1 MPTIAEVYKTHLA
14 AMIQNTS
21 QNQQVTEKNVYQP
34 GNPINR
40 KYVDKVI
47 EDHLLPGSRIINIE
61 TLYELHRRSKAGKSC
76 LILMEHYSNFDL
88 PVFIYLLSHS
98 GPEGLAAAESIV
110 AMAGLKLNV
119 ESKAVLAFSEAYSR
133 IVIYPSRYLEKITDP
148 EELKEARKKSSVIN
162 RAALHHMV
170 RCKHSGHIILVFPS
184 GTRYRP
190 GKPDTK
196 RGLKEMDSYL
206 KVFDYMVLVGIEGNI
221 LRIHPS
227 GEMEEDQL
235 FKDTVVYKVSPI
247 LECED
252 FRNKARSS
260 APAGV
265 DVKQYVADKVMREL
279 EVLHEEIQQIKEASA
294 H

>member
-1 MPTIAEVYKTHLA
+1 MPSIAEVYREHLA
-14 AMIQNTS
+14 AMLRQTS
-21 QNQQVTEKNVYQP
+21 QSQEVTEKNVYQP
-34 GNPINR
+34 GNPVNR

-47 EDHLLPGSRIINIE
+47 EDHLLPDSKIIGIE
-61 TLYELHRRSKAGKSC
+61 NLHQLHKLSKEGKSC

-88 PVFIYLLSHS
+88 PVFIYLLSRS
-98 GPEGLAAAESIV
+98 GEEGKQTAESIV
-110 AMAGLKLNV
+110 AMAGLKLNI
-119 ESKAVLAFSEAYSR
+119 ESKAVLAFTEAYSR

-148 EELKEARKKSSVIN
+148 EEYKEARKQSSAIN

-190 GKPDTK
+190 GNPDTK

-206 KVFDYMVLVGIEGNI
+206 KAFDYMVFIGIVGNI

-235 FKDTVVYKVSPI
+235 YKDTVMFKVSPI
-247 LECED
+247 IECET
-252 FRNKARSS
+252 FRNQARQETPQE
-260 APAGV
+260 ADP
-265 DVKQYVADKVMREL
+265 KQFVADEIMREL
-279 EVLHEEIQQIKEASA
+279 EKLHKELDQLCNT
-294 H
+294 HT

>member
-1 MPTIAEVYKTHLA
+1 MPTIAEVYRTHLA

-21 QNQQVTEKNVYQP
+21 QNQEVTEKNVFQP
-34 GNPINR
+34 GNLINR

-47 EDHLLPGSRIINIE
+47 EDHLLPGSRILNIE
-61 TLYELHRRSKAGKSC
+61 ALYELHRRSKEGKSC

-88 PVFIYLLSHS
+88 PVFIYLLSRS
-98 GPEGLAAAESIV
+98 GPEGQATADSIV

-133 IVIYPSRYLEKITDP
+133 IVIYPSRYLEKISDP
-148 EELKEARKKSSVIN
+148 EEQKKARKQSSIIN

-190 GKPDTK
+190 GNPDTK
-196 RGLKEMDSYL
+196 RGLKEIDSYL
-206 KVFDYMVLVGIEGNI
+206 KVFDYMVLIGIAGNI

-247 LECED
+247 LECEA
-252 FRNKARSS
+252 FRNGARSK
-260 APAGV
+260 APA
-265 DVKQYVADKVMREL
+265 DADLKQFVADEVMQEL
-279 EVLHEEIQQIKEASA
+279 EKIHAEVEKIREPKA
-294 H
+294 

>member
-14 AMIQNTS
+14 AMIKNTS
-21 QNQQVTEKNVYQP
+21 QNQEVTEKNVFQP

-47 EDHLLPGSRIINIE
+47 EDHLLPGSRIVNIE
-61 TLYELHRRSKAGKSC
+61 SLYELHRRSKAGKSC

-88 PVFIYLLSHS
+88 PVFIYLLSRS
-98 GPEGLAAAESIV
+98 GPEGLETAESIV
-110 AMAGLKLNV
+110 AMAGMKLNV
-119 ESKAVLAFSEAYSR
+119 ESKAVLAFSEAYTR

-190 GKPDTK
+190 GNPDTK
-196 RGLKEMDSYL
+196 RGLKEIDSYL
-206 KVFDYMVLVGIEGNI
+206 KVFDYMVLVGIAGNI

-247 LECED
+247 LECEA
-252 FRNKARSS
+252 FRNEARSK
-260 APAGV
+260 APVEA
-265 DVKQYVADKVMREL
+265 DLKQYVADEVMREL
-279 EVLHEEIQQIKEASA
+279 EKIHQEVEQLREGQV
-294 H
+294 

>member
-1 MPTIAEVYKTHLA
+1 MPTIAEVYRTHLA

-21 QNQQVTEKNVYQP
+21 QNQEVTEKNVFQP
-34 GNPINR
+34 GNPVNR

-61 TLYELHRRSKAGKSC
+61 TLYELHRRSKEGKSC

-88 PVFIYLLSHS
+88 PVFIYLLSRS
-98 GPEGLAAAESIV
+98 GPEGLATADSIV

-119 ESKAVLAFSEAYSR
+119 ESRAVLAFSEAYSR

-148 EELKEARKKSSVIN
+148 EEQKEARRKSSVIN
-162 RAALHHMV
+162 RASLHHMV

-190 GKPDTK
+190 GNPDTK
-196 RGLKEMDSYL
+196 RGLKEIDSYL
-206 KVFDYMVLVGIEGNI
+206 KVFDYMVLVGIGGNI

-247 LECED
+247 LECEA
-252 FRNKARSS
+252 FRNEARSK
-260 APAGV
+260 APA
-265 DVKQYVADKVMREL
+265 DADLKQFVADEVMREL
-279 EVLHEEIQQIKEASA
+279 EKLHEEIERIREPKG
-294 H
+294 

>member
-1 MPTIAEVYKTHLA
+1 MPTIAEVYRTHLA

-21 QNQQVTEKNVYQP
+21 QNQEVTEKNVFQP
-34 GNPINR
+34 GNPVNR

-61 TLYELHRRSKAGKSC
+61 TLYELHRRSKEGKSC

-98 GPEGLAAAESIV
+98 SPEGQALADSIV

-148 EELKEARKKSSVIN
+148 EEQKEARRKSSVIN

-190 GKPDTK
+190 GNPDTK
-196 RGLKEMDSYL
+196 RGLKEIDSYL
-206 KVFDYMVLVGIEGNI
+206 KVFDYMVLIGIGGNI

-247 LECED
+247 LECET
-252 FRNKARSS
+252 FRNEARSK
-260 APAGV
+260 APA
-265 DVKQYVADKVMREL
+265 DADLKQFVADEVMREL
-279 EVLHEEIQQIKEASA
+279 EKLHEEIERIREPKA
-294 H
+294 

>member
-1 MPTIAEVYKTHLA
+1 MPSIAEVYRSHLA
-14 AMIQNTS
+14 SMIQNLS
-21 QNQQVTEKNVYQP
+21 RNQEVTEKNVFQP
-34 GNPINR
+34 GNPVNR

-61 TLYELHRRSKAGKSC
+61 TLYELHRRSEEGKSC

-88 PVFIYLLSHS
+88 PVFIYLLSRS
-98 GPEGLAAAESIV
+98 GPEGLETAESIV

-148 EELKEARKKSSVIN
+148 EELKEARRKSSAIN

-170 RCKHSGHIILVFPS
+170 RCKHSGNIILVFPS

-190 GKPDTK
+190 GHPDTK
-196 RGLKEMDSYL
+196 RGLKEIDSYL
-206 KVFDYMVLVGIEGNI
+206 KVFDYMVLIGIGGNI

-247 LECED
+247 LECET
-252 FRNKARSS
+252 FRAEARSR
-260 APAGV
+260 APSDA
-265 DVKQYVADKVMREL
+265 DPKQFVADEVMREL
-279 EVLHEEIQQIKEASA
+279 EKLHEEIEQIRQPKQ
-294 H
+294 

>member
-21 QNQQVTEKNVYQP
+21 QNQEVTEKNVFQP
-34 GNPINR
+34 GNPVNR

-47 EDHLLPGSRIINIE
+47 VDHLLPGSRIVNIE

-88 PVFIYLLSHS
+88 PVFVYLLSQS
-98 GPEGLAAAESIV
+98 GPEGQATAESIV
-110 AMAGLKLNV
+110 AMAGMKLNV

-148 EELKEARKKSSVIN
+148 EELKEARKKSGVIN

-190 GKPDTK
+190 GNPDTK
-196 RGLKEMDSYL
+196 RGLKEIDSYL
-206 KVFDYMVLVGIEGNI
+206 KVFDYMVLIGIAGNI

-247 LECED
+247 LECEA
-252 FRNKARSS
+252 FRNEARSK
-260 APAGV
+260 APA
-265 DVKQYVADKVMREL
+265 DADLKQYVADEVMREL
-279 EVLHEEIQQIKEASA
+279 EKLHQEVEHLREGKA
-294 H
+294 

>member
-1 MPTIAEVYKTHLA
+1 MPTIAEVYRTHLA
-14 AMIQNTS
+14 AMIKNTS
-21 QNQQVTEKNVYQP
+21 QNQEVTEKNVFQP

-47 EDHLLPGSRIINIE
+47 EDHLLPGSRIVNVE
-61 TLYELHRRSKAGKSC
+61 TLYELYRRSQAGKSC

-88 PVFIYLLSHS
+88 PVFIYLLSRS
-98 GPEGLAAAESIV
+98 GPEGQATAESIV
-110 AMAGLKLNV
+110 AMAGMKLNV

-190 GKPDTK
+190 GNPDTK
-196 RGLKEMDSYL
+196 RGLKEIDSYL
-206 KVFDYMVLVGIEGNI
+206 KVFDYMVLVGIAGNI

-247 LECED
+247 LECEA
-252 FRNKARSS
+252 FRNEARSK
-260 APAGV
+260 APA
-265 DVKQYVADKVMREL
+265 DADLKQYVADEVMREL
-279 EVLHEEIQQIKEASA
+279 EKLHQELEQLREGQG
-294 H
+294 

>member
-1 MPTIAEVYKTHLA
+1 MPTIAEVYRTHLA

-21 QNQQVTEKNVYQP
+21 QNQEVTEKNVFQP
-34 GNPINR
+34 GNPVNR

-61 TLYELHRRSKAGKSC
+61 TLYELHRRSKEGKSC

-88 PVFIYLLSHS
+88 PVFIYLLSRS
-98 GPEGLAAAESIV
+98 GPEGLATADSIV

-119 ESKAVLAFSEAYSR
+119 ESRAVLAFSEAYSR

-148 EELKEARKKSSVIN
+148 EEQKEARRKSSIIN

-190 GKPDTK
+190 GNPDTK
-196 RGLKEMDSYL
+196 RGLKEIDSYL
-206 KVFDYMVLVGIEGNI
+206 KVFDYMVLVGIGGNI

-247 LECED
+247 RECEA
-252 FRNKARSS
+252 FRNEARSK
-260 APAGV
+260 APA
-265 DVKQYVADKVMREL
+265 DADLKQFVADEVMREL
-279 EVLHEEIQQIKEASA
+279 EKLHEEIEHIREPKG
-294 H
+294 